1 MPEPKAEK
9 QGIKT
14 VPRKPCSSFQAD
26 TPADLQ
32 TESFKN
38 DFQNGNFTLI
48 SASQNVEM
56 DAKDQTYTC
65 VYLGT
70 MLCTLQWPVSP
81 LAAENKGNILHHK
94 KKNTLM
100 LQQGCLCQEEKNQT
114 TDTNTELTD
123 RRLRLSFL
131 FLMKTPLSK
140 CRSVLHPCPVFFISR
155 GCFPHP

>member
-14 VPRKPCSSFQAD
+14 VPRKPCSFFQSD

-32 TESFKN
+32 TKSFKN

-56 DAKDQTYTC
+56 DEKDQTYTC

-70 MLCTLQWPVSP
+70 MLCMLQWPV
-81 LAAENKGNILHHK
+81 
-94 KKNTLM
+94 
-100 LQQGCLCQEEKNQT
+100 
-114 TDTNTELTD
+114 
-123 RRLRLSFL
+123 
-131 FLMKTPLSK
+131 
-140 CRSVLHPCPVFFISR
+140 
-155 GCFPHP
+155 